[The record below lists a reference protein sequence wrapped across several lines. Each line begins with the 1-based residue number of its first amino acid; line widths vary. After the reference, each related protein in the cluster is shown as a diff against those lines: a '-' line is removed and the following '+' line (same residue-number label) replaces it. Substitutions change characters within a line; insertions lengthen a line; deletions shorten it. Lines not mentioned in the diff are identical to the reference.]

1 MVGMRDWRKN
11 GEDYDMP
18 FQIIQGSKEYTYET
32 SSGAMAIM
40 TDEQEA
46 LSDLMLF
53 NEMAD
58 PSYVP
63 DYDRTPYWGY
73 PEQDSSVMVFDG
85 KAWMVSNYYKDGYD
99 VPFGQLIL
107 VEDGIHWA
115 RPQHAQLA
123 WDFLKH
129 LRRNENGTLELLED

>member
-1 MVGMRDWRKN
+1 MIGMRDWSTKGR
-11 GEDYDMP
+11 DYDMP

-53 NEMAD
+53 NEISD
-58 PSYVP
+58 KSFKP
-63 DYDRTPYWGY
+63 DYDSTPYWGY
-73 PEQDSSVMVFDG
+73 PETEKTELSFDG
-85 KAWMVSNYYKDGYD
+85 KTWTVSDYYKDGYD
-99 VPFGQLIL
+99 IPFGELIL

-123 WDFLKH
+123 WDFMKQF
-129 LRRNENGTLELLED
+129 RRNDKGMIERVK

>member
-1 MVGMRDWRKN
+1 
-11 GEDYDMP
+11 
-18 FQIIQGSKEYTYET
+18 
-32 SSGAMAIM
+32 MAIM

-58 PSYVP
+58 SSFVS
-63 DYDRTPYWGY
+63 DYDKTPYWGY
-73 PEQDSSVMVFDG
+73 PEQDSYELDFDG
-85 KAWMVSNYYKDGYD
+85 KTWMVSNYYKAGYD

-123 WDFLKH
+123 WDFMKH
-129 LRRNENGTLELLED
+129 FRRNDIGSIEQLDN